1 VLSFVSRVQYYHS
14 YEVFSVSNGSVQ
26 CYHDHLS
33 SMQYQVCK
41 WVCRFRYS
49 NSMLEV
55 AARHKLW
62 AQGMYA
68 CIHACMCV
76 WRTCICTRTHTHTL
90 SHTHT
95 RTHAHA
101 LAHTHTR
108 THTHMHTRTGQP
120 FDFTK
125 VYSFGEARHKYY
137 RLYSKRTHSIVR
149 EHIL

>member
-1 VLSFVSRVQYYHS
+1 MSSIIIRMRYSVLVMVA
-14 YEVFSVSNGSVQ
+14 FSVI
-26 CYHDHLS
+26 
-33 SMQYQVCK
+33 MIIYQVCSIK
-41 WVCRFRYS
+41 YASGCADSATPTRCLRSLRATSSGRRVCMHV
-49 NSMLEV
+49 SMRACV
-55 AARHKLW
+55 CDAR
-62 AQGMYA
+62 AYA
-68 CIHACMCV
+68 HA
-76 WRTCICTRTHTHTL
+76 HTHTL
-90 SHTHT
+90 SLTH
-95 RTHAHA
+95 THAHA